1 MVPQASQQVTIG
13 DVLRLALPLSAI
25 VVAGRDYRQRPVN
38 WAAMLVNWEEL
49 GHQVRAGDLV
59 VFPAILVKAS
69 TESQMT
75 AGVRQLAALEI
86 AGILS
91 FSPLPDET
99 THLARELDL
108 PLLLVPS
115 PNSLRDVQQN
125 ITALLLDRQ
134 KQTSER
140 GMQLYRRLSEM
151 SREGQGLTAMAEVMS
166 QLTGKIIVVQDKRL
180 EIQAIS
186 RPARSRI
193 DEAPLLRWL
202 SQRENLP
209 PLLRN
214 RKAVAKAAQSY
225 WQQLLPI
232 ETHGGNVARLVSPI
246 ISGDR
251 ARGYVSAIG
260 LADELDMLDTLTV
273 EHGAAACALEMAKAK
288 AISEAKKALRG
299 DFLEG
304 LLAGTLP
311 AKEIERLESR
321 LDHDTRQLH
330 AILTFAWNSPN
341 APSLRR
347 LTTTINWLLTTH
359 NRPALLHVYGEDH
372 VCVFQALKSSDG
384 ESMNTAQELER
395 RVREQIE
402 AEFPAARLVAG
413 ISGPAANLSDW
424 PTVYKE
430 AVQAMRLGQRLNLN
444 RLVDFHSLGVFQLL
458 GQIEDIPAVRA
469 FCEQVIGPLIKYDNE
484 HRSSLV
490 QTMDAYFAHHGNIS
504 QTAES
509 LFIHRNTLL
518 YRLDRIQ
525 ELAHLNLNQADMRL
539 AMHLSLKLWQ
549 LRPEALRPEAHA
561 APPN

>member
-1 MVPQASQQVTIG
+1 MAQPTPQQVTIG
-13 DVLRLALPLSAI
+13 DVLRLALPLSVT
-25 VVAGRDYRQRPVN
+25 VVAGGDFRQRAVN
-38 WAAMLVNWEEL
+38 WAATLINWEEL
-49 GHQVRAGDLV
+49 GQQVRAGDLV
-59 VFPAILVKAS
+59 VLPAILISAAV
-69 TESQMT
+69 ESQITT
-75 AGVRQLAALEI
+75 AVRELAALEV

-91 FSPLPDET
+91 FGSLPDET
-99 THLARELDL
+99 TNLVRDLNL
-108 PLLLVPS
+108 PLLLVPAS
-115 PNSLRDVQQN
+115 SSLRDIQQN
-125 ITALLLDRQ
+125 VTALLLDRQ

-151 SREGQGLTAMAEVMS
+151 SREGQGLAAMAEVMS

-186 RPARSRI
+186 RPASSPI
-193 DEAPLLRWL
+193 EEAPLLRWL
-202 SQRENLP
+202 SQRDNLP

-214 RKAVAKAAQSY
+214 RKAVAKVDQSY

-232 ETHGGNVARLVSPI
+232 EAQGSSVARLVSPI

-251 ARGYVSAIG
+251 ARGYVSAVG

-288 AISEAKKALRG
+288 AISETKKALRG

-330 AILTFAWNSPN
+330 AVLTFAWNSPN

-359 NRPALLHVYGEDH
+359 NRPALLHVYSDDH
-372 VCVFQALKSSDG
+372 ACVFQALKSSDG
-384 ESMNTAQELER
+384 ANMSTAQELER

-402 AEFPAARLVAG
+402 AEFPEARLVAG
-413 ISGPAANLSDW
+413 ISGPAANLSEW
-424 PTVYKE
+424 PAVYRE

-469 FCEQVIGPLIKYDNE
+469 FGEQVIGPLVKYDEE

-525 ELAHLNLNQADMRL
+525 ELTEQNLNQADMRL
-539 AMHLSLKLWQ
+539 AMHLALKLWQ
-549 LRPEALRPEAHA
+549 LRPEAHA
-561 APPN
+561 APQN

>member
-1 MVPQASQQVTIG
+1 MHPPAPQQVTIG
-13 DVLRLALPLSAI
+13 DVVRLALPLNTT
-25 VVAGRDYRQRPVN
+25 VVAGRRYQQQPVN
-38 WAAMLVNWEEL
+38 WAATLVNWAEL
-49 GHQVRAGDLV
+49 EQQVRAGDLV
-59 VFPAILVKAS
+59 VLPVALLNAS
-69 TESQMT
+69 TPSQMT
-75 AGVRQLAALEI
+75 TGVRELVSLEI

-91 FSPLPDET
+91 FGPLPDET
-99 THLARELDL
+99 TQLAGELDL
-108 PLLLVPS
+108 PLLLVPAQS
-115 PNSLRDVQQN
+115 SLRDIQQN
-125 ITALLLDRQ
+125 VVALLLDRQ

-151 SREGQGLTAMAEVMS
+151 SREGQGLAAMAEVMS

-180 EIQAIS
+180 EIQAMS
-186 RPARSRI
+186 RPANISI
-193 DEAPLLRWL
+193 EEMLLLRWL

-214 RKAVAKAAQSY
+214 RKAAAKAAQSY

-232 ETHGGNVARLVSPI
+232 ELYGSSVARLVSPI

-288 AISEAKKALRG
+288 AISETKKALRG

-304 LLAGTLP
+304 LLVGTLP

-330 AILTFAWNSPN
+330 AVLTFTWNSAN

-359 NRPALLHVYGEDH
+359 NRPALLHVYSDDH
-372 VCVFQALKSSDG
+372 ACVFQALKSSDG
-384 ESMNTAQELER
+384 QNMNTAQELER

-402 AEFPAARLVAG
+402 AEFPEAGLVAG
-413 ISGPAANLSDW
+413 ISGPAANLSEW
-424 PTVYKE
+424 PTVYRE

-469 FCEQVIGPLIKYDNE
+469 FGEQVIGPLVKYDNE

-490 QTMDAYFAHHGNIS
+490 PTMDAYFAHHGNIT

-525 ELAHLNLNQADMRL
+525 ELTGQNLNQADMRL

-549 LRPEALRPEAHA
+549 LRPEAHDV
-561 APPN
+561 PPK

>member
-1 MVPQASQQVTIG
+1 MAQPAPQQVTIG
-13 DVLRLALPLSAI
+13 DVLRLALPLSVTVI
-25 VVAGRDYRQRPVN
+25 AGGDFRQRAVN
-38 WAAMLVNWEEL
+38 WAATLINWEAL
-49 GHQVRAGDLV
+49 GQQVRMGDLV
-59 VFPAILVKAS
+59 VLPAILISPA
-69 TESQMT
+69 TESQIT
-75 AGVRQLAALEI
+75 AGVRELAALEV

-91 FSPLPDET
+91 FGSLPDET
-99 THLARELDL
+99 TNLARNLNL
-108 PLLLVPS
+108 PLLLVPAS
-115 PNSLRDVQQN
+115 SSLRDIQQN

-151 SREGQGLTAMAEVMS
+151 SREGQGLAAMAEVMS

-186 RPARSRI
+186 RPASSPI

-202 SQRENLP
+202 SQRDNLP

-214 RKAVAKAAQSY
+214 RKAVAKVAQSY

-232 ETHGGNVARLVSPI
+232 EATGSSVARLVSPI

-251 ARGYVSAIG
+251 ARGYVSAVG

-288 AISEAKKALRG
+288 AISETKKALRG

-330 AILTFAWNSPN
+330 AVLTFTWNSPN

-359 NRPALLHVYGEDH
+359 NRPALLHVYGDDH
-372 VCVFQALKSSDG
+372 ACVFQALKSSDG
-384 ESMNTAQELER
+384 ANMSTAQELER

-402 AEFPAARLVAG
+402 AEFPEARLVAG
-413 ISGPAANLSDW
+413 ISGPAANLSEW
-424 PTVYKE
+424 PTVYRE

-458 GQIEDIPAVRA
+458 GQIEDIPTVRA
-469 FCEQVIGPLIKYDNE
+469 FCEQVIGPLVKYDEE

-525 ELAHLNLNQADMRL
+525 ELTGQNLNQADMRL
-539 AMHLSLKLWQ
+539 AMHLALKLW
-549 LRPEALRPEAHA
+549 RLRPEAHA
-561 APPN
+561 ADQN

>member
-1 MVPQASQQVTIG
+1 MAQPAPQQVTIG
-13 DVLRLALPLSAI
+13 DVLRLALPLSVTVI
-25 VVAGRDYRQRPVN
+25 AGGDFRQRAVN
-38 WAAMLVNWEEL
+38 WAATLINWEAL
-49 GHQVRAGDLV
+49 GQQVRMGDLV
-59 VFPAILVKAS
+59 VLPAILISPA
-69 TESQMT
+69 TESQIT
-75 AGVRQLAALEI
+75 AGVRELAALEV

-91 FSPLPDET
+91 FGSLPDET
-99 THLARELDL
+99 TNLARNLNL
-108 PLLLVPS
+108 PLLLVPAS
-115 PNSLRDVQQN
+115 SSLRDIQQN

-151 SREGQGLTAMAEVMS
+151 SREGQGLAAMAEVMS

-186 RPARSRI
+186 RPASSPI

-202 SQRENLP
+202 SQRDNLP

-214 RKAVAKAAQSY
+214 RKAVAKVAQSY

-232 ETHGGNVARLVSPI
+232 EATGSSVARLVSPI

-251 ARGYVSAIG
+251 ARGYVSAVG

-288 AISEAKKALRG
+288 AISETKKALRG

-330 AILTFAWNSPN
+330 AVLTFTWNSPN

-359 NRPALLHVYGEDH
+359 NRPALLHVYSDDH
-372 VCVFQALKSSDG
+372 ACVFQALKSSDG
-384 ESMNTAQELER
+384 ANMSTAQELER

-402 AEFPAARLVAG
+402 AEFPEARLVAG
-413 ISGPAANLSDW
+413 ISGPAANLSEW
-424 PTVYKE
+424 PTVYRE

-469 FCEQVIGPLIKYDNE
+469 FCEQVIGPLVKYDEE

-525 ELAHLNLNQADMRL
+525 ELTGQNLNQADMRL
-539 AMHLSLKLWQ
+539 AMHLALKLW
-549 LRPEALRPEAHA
+549 RLRPEAHA
-561 APPN
+561 ADQN

>member
-1 MVPQASQQVTIG
+1 MAQPAPQQVTIG
-13 DVLRLALPLSAI
+13 DVLRLALPLSVT
-25 VVAGRDYRQRPVN
+25 VVAGGDFRQRAVN
-38 WAAMLVNWEEL
+38 WAATLISWEVL
-49 GHQVRAGDLV
+49 GQQVRAGDLV
-59 VFPAILVKAS
+59 VLPAILISAAV
-69 TESQMT
+69 ESQIT
-75 AGVRQLAALEI
+75 AGVRELAALEV

-91 FSPLPDET
+91 FGSLPDET
-99 THLARELDL
+99 TNLARDLNL
-108 PLLLVPS
+108 PLLLVPAS
-115 PNSLRDVQQN
+115 SSLRDIQQN
-125 ITALLLDRQ
+125 VTALLLDRQ

-151 SREGQGLTAMAEVMS
+151 SREGQGLAAMAEVMS

-186 RPARSRI
+186 RPASSPI

-202 SQRENLP
+202 SQRDNLP

-214 RKAVAKAAQSY
+214 RKAVAKVAQSY

-232 ETHGGNVARLVSPI
+232 EAHGSSVARLVSPI

-251 ARGYVSAIG
+251 ARGYVSAVG

-288 AISEAKKALRG
+288 AISETKKALRG

-330 AILTFAWNSPN
+330 AVLTFTWNSPN

-359 NRPALLHVYGEDH
+359 NRPALLHVYSDDH
-372 VCVFQALKSSDG
+372 ACVFQALKSSDG
-384 ESMNTAQELER
+384 ANMSTAQELER

-402 AEFPAARLVAG
+402 AEFPEARLVAG
-413 ISGPAANLSDW
+413 ISGPAANLSEW
-424 PTVYKE
+424 PTVYRE

-469 FCEQVIGPLIKYDNE
+469 FCEQVIGPLVKYDEE
-484 HRSSLV
+484 HHSSLV

-525 ELAHLNLNQADMRL
+525 ELTGQNLNQADMRL

-549 LRPEALRPEAHA
+549 LRPKAHA
-561 APPN
+561 APQN

>member
-1 MVPQASQQVTIG
+1 MAQPAPQQVTIG
-13 DVLRLALPLSAI
+13 DVLRLALPLSVT
-25 VVAGRDYRQRPVN
+25 VVAGGDFRQRAVN
-38 WAAMLVNWEEL
+38 WAATLINWEVL
-49 GHQVRAGDLV
+49 GQQVRAGDLV
-59 VFPAILVKAS
+59 VLPAILISAAV
-69 TESQMT
+69 ESQIT
-75 AGVRQLAALEI
+75 GGVRELAALEV

-91 FSPLPDET
+91 FGSLPDET
-99 THLARELDL
+99 TNLARDLNL
-108 PLLLVPS
+108 PLLLVPAS
-115 PNSLRDVQQN
+115 SSLRDIQQN
-125 ITALLLDRQ
+125 VTALLLDRQ

-151 SREGQGLTAMAEVMS
+151 SREGQGLAAMAEVMS

-186 RPARSRI
+186 RPASSPI

-202 SQRENLP
+202 SQRDNLP

-214 RKAVAKAAQSY
+214 RKAVAKVAQSY

-232 ETHGGNVARLVSPI
+232 EAHGSNVARLVSPI

-251 ARGYVSAIG
+251 ARGYVSAVG

-288 AISEAKKALRG
+288 AISETKKALRG

-330 AILTFAWNSPN
+330 AVLTFTWNSPN

-359 NRPALLHVYGEDH
+359 NRPALLHVYSDDH
-372 VCVFQALKSSDG
+372 ACVFQALKSSDG
-384 ESMNTAQELER
+384 ANMSTAQELER

-402 AEFPAARLVAG
+402 AEFPEARLVAG
-413 ISGPAANLSDW
+413 ISGPAANLSEW
-424 PTVYKE
+424 PTVYRE

-469 FCEQVIGPLIKYDNE
+469 FCEQVIGPLVKYDEE
-484 HRSSLV
+484 HHSSLV

-525 ELAHLNLNQADMRL
+525 ELTGQNLNQADMRL

-549 LRPEALRPEAHA
+549 LRPKAHA
-561 APPN
+561 APQN

>member
-1 MVPQASQQVTIG
+1 MAQPAPQQVTIG
-13 DVLRLALPLSAI
+13 DVLRLALPLSVT
-25 VVAGRDYRQRPVN
+25 VVAVGDFRQRAVN
-38 WAAMLVNWEEL
+38 WAATLINWEVL
-49 GHQVRAGDLV
+49 GQQVRAGDLV
-59 VFPAILVKAS
+59 VLPAILISAAV
-69 TESQMT
+69 ESQIT
-75 AGVRQLAALEI
+75 AGVRELAALEV

-91 FSPLPDET
+91 FGSLPDET
-99 THLARELDL
+99 TNLARDLNL
-108 PLLLVPS
+108 PLLLVPAS
-115 PNSLRDVQQN
+115 SSLRDIQQN
-125 ITALLLDRQ
+125 VTALLLDRQ

-151 SREGQGLTAMAEVMS
+151 SREGQGLAAMAEVMS

-186 RPARSRI
+186 RPASSPI

-202 SQRENLP
+202 SQRDNLP

-214 RKAVAKAAQSY
+214 RKAVAKVAQSY

-232 ETHGGNVARLVSPI
+232 EAHGSNVARLVSPI

-251 ARGYVSAIG
+251 ARGYVSAVG

-288 AISEAKKALRG
+288 AISETKKALRG

-330 AILTFAWNSPN
+330 AVLTFTWNSPN

-359 NRPALLHVYGEDH
+359 NRPALLHVYSDDH
-372 VCVFQALKSSDG
+372 ACVFQALKSSDG
-384 ESMNTAQELER
+384 ANMSTAQELER

-402 AEFPAARLVAG
+402 AEFPEARLVAG
-413 ISGPAANLSDW
+413 ISGPAANLSEW
-424 PTVYKE
+424 PTVYRE

-469 FCEQVIGPLIKYDNE
+469 FCEQVIGPLVKYDEE
-484 HRSSLV
+484 HHSSLV

-525 ELAHLNLNQADMRL
+525 ELTGQNLNQADMRL

-549 LRPEALRPEAHA
+549 LRPKAHA
-561 APPN
+561 APQN

>member
-1 MVPQASQQVTIG
+1 MAQPAPQQVTIG
-13 DVLRLALPLSAI
+13 DVLRLALPLSVT
-25 VVAGRDYRQRPVN
+25 VVAGGDFRQRAVN
-38 WAAMLVNWEEL
+38 WAATLINWEVL
-49 GHQVRAGDLV
+49 GQQVRAGDLV
-59 VFPAILVKAS
+59 VLPAILISAAV
-69 TESQMT
+69 ESQIT
-75 AGVRQLAALEI
+75 AGVRELAALEV

-91 FSPLPDET
+91 FGSLPDET
-99 THLARELDL
+99 TNLARDLNL
-108 PLLLVPS
+108 PLLLVPAS
-115 PNSLRDVQQN
+115 SSLRDIQQN
-125 ITALLLDRQ
+125 VTALLLDRQ

-151 SREGQGLTAMAEVMS
+151 SREGQGLAAMAEVMS

-186 RPARSRI
+186 RPASSPI

-202 SQRENLP
+202 SQRDNLP

-214 RKAVAKAAQSY
+214 RKAVAKVAQSY

-232 ETHGGNVARLVSPI
+232 EAHGSNVARLVSPI

-251 ARGYVSAIG
+251 ARGYVSAVG

-288 AISEAKKALRG
+288 AISETKKALRG

-330 AILTFAWNSPN
+330 AVLTFTWNSPN

-359 NRPALLHVYGEDH
+359 NRPALLHVYSDDH
-372 VCVFQALKSSDG
+372 ACVFQALKSSDG
-384 ESMNTAQELER
+384 ANMSTAQELER

-402 AEFPAARLVAG
+402 AEFPEARLVAG
-413 ISGPAANLSDW
+413 ISGPAANLSEW
-424 PTVYKE
+424 PTVYRE

-469 FCEQVIGPLIKYDNE
+469 FCEQVIGPLVKYDEE
-484 HRSSLV
+484 HHSSLV

-525 ELAHLNLNQADMRL
+525 ELTGQNLNQADMRL

-549 LRPEALRPEAHA
+549 LRPKAHA
-561 APPN
+561 APQN

>member
-1 MVPQASQQVTIG
+1 MAQPAPQQVTIG
-13 DVLRLALPLSAI
+13 DVLRLALPLSVT
-25 VVAGRDYRQRPVN
+25 VVAGGDFRQRAVN
-38 WAAMLVNWEEL
+38 WAATLINWEVL
-49 GHQVRAGDLV
+49 GQQVRAGDLV
-59 VFPAILVKAS
+59 VLPAILISAAV
-69 TESQMT
+69 ESQIT
-75 AGVRQLAALEI
+75 AGVRELAALEV

-91 FSPLPDET
+91 FGSLPDAT
-99 THLARELDL
+99 TNLARDLNL
-108 PLLLVPS
+108 PLLLVPAS
-115 PNSLRDVQQN
+115 SSLRDIQQN
-125 ITALLLDRQ
+125 VTALLLDRQ

-151 SREGQGLTAMAEVMS
+151 SREGQGLAAMAEVMS

-186 RPARSRI
+186 RPASSPI

-202 SQRENLP
+202 SQRDNLP

-214 RKAVAKAAQSY
+214 RKAVAKVAQSY

-232 ETHGGNVARLVSPI
+232 EAHGSSVARLVSPI

-251 ARGYVSAIG
+251 ARGYVSAVG

-288 AISEAKKALRG
+288 AISETKKALRG

-330 AILTFAWNSPN
+330 AVLTFTWNSPN

-359 NRPALLHVYGEDH
+359 NRPALLHVYSDDH
-372 VCVFQALKSSDG
+372 ACVFQALKSSDG
-384 ESMNTAQELER
+384 ANMSTAQELER

-402 AEFPAARLVAG
+402 AEFPEARLVAG
-413 ISGPAANLSDW
+413 ISGPAANLSEW
-424 PTVYKE
+424 PTVYRE

-469 FCEQVIGPLIKYDNE
+469 FCEQVIGPLVKYDEE
-484 HRSSLV
+484 HHSSLV

-525 ELAHLNLNQADMRL
+525 ELTGQNLNQADMRL

-549 LRPEALRPEAHA
+549 LRPKAHA
-561 APPN
+561 APQN

>member
-1 MVPQASQQVTIG
+1 MAQPAPQQVTIG
-13 DVLRLALPLSAI
+13 DVLRLALPLSVT
-25 VVAGRDYRQRPVN
+25 VVAGGDFRQRAVN
-38 WAAMLVNWEEL
+38 WAATLINWEAL
-49 GHQVRAGDLV
+49 GQQVRAGDLV
-59 VFPAILVKAS
+59 VLPAILISAAV
-69 TESQMT
+69 ESQIT
-75 AGVRQLAALEI
+75 AGVRELAALEV

-91 FSPLPDET
+91 FGSLPDET
-99 THLARELDL
+99 TNLARDLNL
-108 PLLLVPS
+108 PLLLVPAS
-115 PNSLRDVQQN
+115 SSLRDIQQN
-125 ITALLLDRQ
+125 VTALLLDRQ

-151 SREGQGLTAMAEVMS
+151 SREGQGLAAMAEVMS

-186 RPARSRI
+186 RPASSPI

-202 SQRENLP
+202 SQRDNLP

-214 RKAVAKAAQSY
+214 RKAVAKVAQSY

-232 ETHGGNVARLVSPI
+232 EAHGSNVARLVSPI

-251 ARGYVSAIG
+251 ARGYVSAVG

-288 AISEAKKALRG
+288 AISETKKALRG

-330 AILTFAWNSPN
+330 AVLTFTWNSPN

-359 NRPALLHVYGEDH
+359 NRPALLHVYSDDH
-372 VCVFQALKSSDG
+372 ACVFQALKSSDG
-384 ESMNTAQELER
+384 ANMSTAQELER

-402 AEFPAARLVAG
+402 AEFPEARLVAG
-413 ISGPAANLSDW
+413 ISGPAANLSEW
-424 PTVYKE
+424 PTVYRE

-469 FCEQVIGPLIKYDNE
+469 FCEQVIGPLVKYDEE
-484 HRSSLV
+484 HHSSLV

-525 ELAHLNLNQADMRL
+525 ELTGQNLNQADMRL

-549 LRPEALRPEAHA
+549 LRPKAHA
-561 APPN
+561 APQN

>member
-1 MVPQASQQVTIG
+1 MAQPAPQQVTIG
-13 DVLRLALPLSAI
+13 DVLRLALPLSVT
-25 VVAGRDYRQRPVN
+25 VVAGGDFRQRAVN
-38 WAAMLVNWEEL
+38 WAATLINWEVL
-49 GHQVRAGDLV
+49 GQQVRAGDLV
-59 VFPAILVKAS
+59 VLPAILISAAV
-69 TESQMT
+69 ESQIT
-75 AGVRQLAALEI
+75 AGVRELAALEV

-91 FSPLPDET
+91 FGSLPDET
-99 THLARELDL
+99 TNLARDLNL
-108 PLLLVPS
+108 PLLLVPAS
-115 PNSLRDVQQN
+115 SSLRDIQQN
-125 ITALLLDRQ
+125 VTALLLDRQ

-151 SREGQGLTAMAEVMS
+151 SREGQGLAAMAEVMS

-186 RPARSRI
+186 RPASSPI

-202 SQRENLP
+202 SQRDNLP

-214 RKAVAKAAQSY
+214 RKAVAKVAQSY

-232 ETHGGNVARLVSPI
+232 EAHGSSVARLVSPI

-251 ARGYVSAIG
+251 ARGYVSAVG

-288 AISEAKKALRG
+288 AISETKKALRG

-330 AILTFAWNSPN
+330 AVLTFTWNSPN

-359 NRPALLHVYGEDH
+359 NRPALLHVYSDDH
-372 VCVFQALKSSDG
+372 ACVFQALKSSDG
-384 ESMNTAQELER
+384 ANMSTAQELER

-402 AEFPAARLVAG
+402 AEFPEARLVAG
-413 ISGPAANLSDW
+413 ISGPAANLSEW
-424 PTVYKE
+424 PTVYRE

-469 FCEQVIGPLIKYDNE
+469 FCEQVIGPLVKYDEE
-484 HRSSLV
+484 HHSSLV

-525 ELAHLNLNQADMRL
+525 ELTGQNLNQADMRL

-549 LRPEALRPEAHA
+549 LRPKAHA
-561 APPN
+561 APQN